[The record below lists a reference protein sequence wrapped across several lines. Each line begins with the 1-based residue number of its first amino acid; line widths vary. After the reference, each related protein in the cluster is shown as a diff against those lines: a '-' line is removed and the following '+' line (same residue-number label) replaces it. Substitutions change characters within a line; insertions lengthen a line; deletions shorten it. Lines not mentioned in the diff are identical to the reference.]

1 MAIGSQDILTFFVKE
16 LHEHCIFIIEVTPER
31 KFWLQDDTVFIGC
44 CEGGL
49 WRTPGVETHMV
60 QTVGLTSA
68 EIRSPGV
75 DIHRHVSCQGPHT
88 GIVSATQKY
97 LVTIGIEMLPLDVE
111 VLEVGMYLLGSL
123 CYAQFGRKFDFTDD
137 AIPVGLGILR
147 IGMTVGIDL
156 FWHTTSVIHHD
167 SQLVLAWFYRFR
179 EIEHLRGGD
188 VIR

>member
-1 MAIGSQDILTFFVKE
+1 
-16 LHEHCIFIIEVTPER
+16 
-31 KFWLQDDTVFIGC
+31 
-44 CEGGL
+44 
-49 WRTPGVETHMV
+49 MV

-68 EIRSPGV
+68 EIRSPGIDV
-75 DIHRHVSCQGPHT
+75 HCHVSCQGPHT
-88 GIVSATQKY
+88 GIMSATQENRMA
-97 LVTIGIEMLPLDVE
+97 IGIEMLPLDVE

-167 SQLVLAWFYRFR
+167 SQLVLARFYRFR
-179 EIEHLRGGD
+179 EIEHLMGGD